1 MRKLVRAFIVICS
14 SAFGFLNAQITISSS
29 SMPASG
35 DTIRYATAS
44 PAKIGTTWMARG
56 GSQSWDFS
64 KLTAT
69 GQGLYEYKSANKTP
83 YAFYFF
89 GQIGQKTADSLGG
102 GPILF
107 KNIYSFYTKSTSVFK
122 TEGLGY
128 SYSGIPLAS
137 KYTDEDE
144 IYQFPLQYNDSDV
157 STFRFVFSIPGQ
169 SLFSF
174 VQAGKRTNVVDAWGS
189 IKTPY
194 KTYSDVI
201 RVMTFI
207 DEVDTLVTQFTKFP
221 IERKQVSYKFLA
233 TSEKIPVLEVVGT
246 LSAKGV
252 FTPTIIN
259 YRDKFTS
266 TPGGNSGLAADF
278 TVDRDTGTV
287 NVDTFNFTNLTQ
299 PFAFTNAW
307 KFTPA
312 AGVRYVKGTS
322 SSSANPSV
330 VFANGGLYSVNL
342 KATSG
347 PLTGDT
353 TINDMIFIGWG
364 VGNKVIQRQFKVYP
378 NPAKSKVYFEGH
390 ASVENIQILDVLGK
404 VVSKEQFSYVVNNNV
419 LQIDIASL
427 PDGVYFVDVN
437 NSVYRIIKQQ

>member
-1 MRKLVRAFIVICS
+1 MRKLVRAIIVICS
-14 SAFGFLNAQITISSS
+14 ACFGSLNAQITISSS
-29 SMPASG
+29 SMPSAG
-35 DTIRYATAS
+35 DTLRYSTAS
-44 PAKIGTTWMARG
+44 PANIGTTWMARG

-64 KLTAT
+64 KLTST

-102 GPILF
+102 GPFLF

-169 SLFSF
+169 TLFSF

-201 RVMTFI
+201 RVMTFV
-207 DEVDTLVTQFTKFP
+207 DEVDTLVSQFTKFP
-221 IERKQVSYKFLA
+221 IARKQVSYKFLA
-233 TSEKIPVLEVVGT
+233 TTENIPVLEVVGT

-252 FTPTIIN
+252 FTPTLIN
-259 YRDKFTS
+259 YRDKYIA
-266 TPGGNSGLAADF
+266 TPVGNNGLAANF
-278 TVDRDTGTV
+278 SVDRDTGTV
-287 NVDTFNFTNLTQ
+287 NVDTFKFTNLSK

-307 KFTPA
+307 KFTPS
-312 AGVRYVKGTS
+312 AGVRYVKGS
-322 SSSANPSV
+322 SSASANPSV
-330 VFANGGLYSVNL
+330 VFSNGGLYSVNL

-347 PLTGDT
+347 PLSGDT

-364 VGNKVIQRQFKVYP
+364 LDNKTIQKQCKVYP
-378 NPAKSKVYFEGH
+378 NPAKSKVFFEGY
-390 ASVENIQILDVLGK
+390 SGVDNIQIMDALGK
-404 VVSKEQFSYVVNNNV
+404 LVSKKQFSFIVSNPV
-419 LQIDIASL
+419 LQIDISSL
-427 PDGVYFVDVN
+427 TDGVYFVEIN
-437 NSVYRIIKQQ
+437 NSVYRFVKQQ